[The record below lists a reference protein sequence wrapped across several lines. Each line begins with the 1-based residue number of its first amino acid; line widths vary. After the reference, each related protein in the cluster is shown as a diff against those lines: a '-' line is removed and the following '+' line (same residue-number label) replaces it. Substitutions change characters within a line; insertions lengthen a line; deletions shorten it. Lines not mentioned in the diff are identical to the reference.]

1 MLLQKLIFFLSLKV
15 ENLRESLPQDIKW
28 IAGNLL
34 LAQYKFH
41 DVNFYSRVQILT
53 MVQKD
58 CGRSPTN
65 LCQAEKSHFS
75 LPTPLATTM
84 EPRWKMD
91 KSQRSFS
98 TPESNIWNCNYEIVI
113 IIYVTIHACMTIYR
127 YKTYDGN
134 GHQSEH
140 VIEKVCIYYCALN
153 CDMYL
158 Y

>member
-1 MLLQKLIFFLSLKV
+1 MEKKNYFLRTWFFLEYNIYWLFFFFCLWIISVLFNHFIKCSFSFAVMLLQKLIFFLSLKV

-34 LAQYKFH
+34 LTQYKFH

-98 TPESNIWNCNYEIVI
+98 TPRIKY
-113 IIYVTIHACMTIYR
+113 M
-127 YKTYDGN
+127 K
-134 GHQSEH
+134 
-140 VIEKVCIYYCALN
+140 L
-153 CDMYL
+153 
-158 Y
+158 